1 MNELRIGDLVVK
13 TPIIQGGMGVCISLS
28 GLASAVANE
37 GGVGVISAVGIG
49 MLEDNYEKNFRESN
63 KIALRKEIEKG
74 RKLTNGILGVNIMH
88 AASDFDDLLYIALQS
103 SIDIVFVGAG
113 LPLKKPVNIPFD
125 FLQSS
130 KTKFIPKVSSARA
143 ANIIFNFWNTNY
155 NKVPDAVV
163 LEGSLSGGHQ
173 GFKREELENKNWNFH
188 DAIFETKKIIEPF
201 EQKYGL
207 KIPVIAAGG
216 IFNGSDIFNA
226 IHSGADGVK
235 IGTRFITTNE
245 CDAAYNLKLCHLLC
259 EKEDIVIIDSPVGL
273 PARVIKNKFVEQI
286 LNGEV
291 KPIQCPWKCLKTCN
305 FKEVSFCIAKALFNS
320 AQGKLEEGLVFG
332 STKAYKAN
340 KIQSVKETIQELKEE
355 YYHEAM
361 LLQSN

>member
-1 MNELRIGDLVVK
+1 MNELIIGDLVIK

-28 GLASAVANE
+28 GLASSVANE

-49 MLEDNYEKNFRESN
+49 MLEDSYEKNFKESN

-88 AASDFDDLLYIALQS
+88 VASDFDDLLHIALQS

-113 LPLKKPVNIPFD
+113 LFLKKPVNIPFD
-125 FLQSS
+125 FFKYS
-130 KTKFIPKVSSARA
+130 KTKFIPKVSSVKAV
-143 ANIIFNFWNTNY
+143 NIIFKFWDKKY

-163 LEGSLSGGHQ
+163 LEGPLSGGHQ
-173 GFKREELENKNWNFH
+173 GFKREELENINWNFH
-188 DAIFETKKIIEPF
+188 GAILKTKKIIEPY

-216 IFNGSDIFNA
+216 IFDGSDIFNA

-245 CDAAYNLKLCHLLC
+245 CDAAHKFKQCHLLC
-259 EKEDIVIIDSPVGL
+259 EKKDMVIIDSPVGL
-273 PARVIKNKFVEQI
+273 PARVIRNNFVKKI

-291 KPIQCPWKCLKTCN
+291 KPFHCPWKCLKTCN
-305 FKEVSFCIAKALFNS
+305 FKEVSFCMAKALFNS

-340 KIQSVKETIQELKEE
+340 KIQTVKETIQELKEE

-361 LLQSN
+361 VLQ